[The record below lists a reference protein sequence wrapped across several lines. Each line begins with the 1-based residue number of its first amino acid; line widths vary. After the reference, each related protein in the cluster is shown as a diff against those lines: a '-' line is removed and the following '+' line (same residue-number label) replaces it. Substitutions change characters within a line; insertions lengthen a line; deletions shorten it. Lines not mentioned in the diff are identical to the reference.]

1 MNLTDRVP
9 AWTLAVAAMFS
20 VQIGAA
26 LSVSLFDDVG
36 AGGTAWLRLTAG
48 AVIFLLINRPR
59 VRGMGWPDVRAALA
73 LGVATGLITV
83 SFLTAIERIPL
94 GTAVAIEFLGPLTV
108 AVIRSHRRS
117 LLVWPALA
125 LVGVLLLT
133 EPWQGTVD
141 PVGIALAAVAACGW
155 GTYIVLTQH
164 IGDRFAGLQGLSIT
178 IPVAA
183 VTAAVIGIP
192 QAAGN
197 ITWPIVAAAF
207 GLALLLPVIPFSL
220 EMLALRRLTTAAFG
234 TLMAL
239 EPAFGL
245 LMGVLVL
252 SQIPH
257 VGQVVGVALVVIAG
271 IGAERSGHREP
282 EPAVPLIE

>member
-1 MNLTDRVP
+1 MTQRVP
-9 AWTLAVAAMFS
+9 AWSLAVAAMLS
-20 VQIGAA
+20 VQVGAA
-26 LSVSLFDDVG
+26 LSVRLFDQVG

-48 AVIFLLINRPR
+48 AVIFLLISRPR
-59 VRGMGWPDVRAALA
+59 LRGLQWPDLRAALA
-73 LGVATGLITV
+73 LGVATGLITT
-83 SFLTAIERIPL
+83 SFLAAIERIPL
-94 GTAVAIEFLGPLTV
+94 GTAVAIEFLGPLGV
-108 AVIRSHRRS
+108 AVLRSRS
-117 LLVWPALA
+117 RALLVWPALA

-133 EPWQGTVD
+133 QPWHGTVD
-141 PVGIALAAVAACGW
+141 PLGIALAAVAAVGW

-183 VTAAVIGIP
+183 VTAAFIGVP
-192 QAAGN
+192 QAFGN
-197 ITWPIVAAAF
+197 ITWQVVVAAF

-245 LMGVLVL
+245 LMGVLL
-252 SQIPH
+252 LAQIPG
-257 VGQVVGVALVVIAG
+257 VGQVLGVALVVAAG
-271 IGAERSGHREP
+271 VGAERTGHREP
-282 EPAVPLIE
+282 EPAVPLVE

>member
-73 LGVATGLITV
+73 LGVATGMITV

-183 VTAAVIGIP
+183 EKP
-192 QAAGN
+192 
-197 ITWPIVAAAF
+197 P
-207 GLALLLPVIPFSL
+207 
-220 EMLALRRLTTAAFG
+220 R
-234 TLMAL
+234 
-239 EPAFGL
+239 
-245 LMGVLVL
+245 
-252 SQIPH
+252 
-257 VGQVVGVALVVIAG
+257 
-271 IGAERSGHREP
+271 
-282 EPAVPLIE
+282 

>member
-1 MNLTDRVP
+1 
-9 AWTLAVAAMFS
+9 
-20 VQIGAA
+20 
-26 LSVSLFDDVG
+26 
-36 AGGTAWLRLTAG
+36 
-48 AVIFLLINRPR
+48 
-59 VRGMGWPDVRAALA
+59 MGWPDVRAALA
-73 LGVATGLITV
+73 LGVATGMITV